1 MRLLPILAIA
11 GLGAYLLSRT
21 RTPDIDPD
29 ERIRRSVMASLP
41 HHHNVRVVVNRGVVS
56 LRGTISSQ
64 ERDDLLAAV
73 LATPGV
79 DEVSNLLEVEEPGET
94 PLPEQGAMPRGMGHP
109 R

>member
-1 MRLLPILAIA
+1 MRLLPILALA
-11 GLGAYLLSRT
+11 GLGAYLLSRA

-29 ERIRRSVMASLP
+29 ERIRRSVAALLA
-41 HHHNVRVVVNRGVVS
+41 HHRNVRAVVNGGVVS
-56 LRGTISSQ
+56 LRGTIGSQ
-64 ERDDLLAAV
+64 DRDDLLAAV

-79 DEVSNLLEVEEPGET
+79 EEVSNLLELEEAGEA